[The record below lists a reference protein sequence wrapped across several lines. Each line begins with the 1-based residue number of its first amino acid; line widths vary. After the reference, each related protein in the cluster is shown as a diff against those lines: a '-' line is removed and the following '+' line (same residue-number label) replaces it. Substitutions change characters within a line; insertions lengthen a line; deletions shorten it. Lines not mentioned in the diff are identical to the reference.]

1 MLSRVLGLVR
11 DMVIAHLYPKFISDA
26 FFVAFRLPN
35 MLREMFAEGA
45 MNAGFIPVF
54 SDYVATRSREET
66 RELAAVALG
75 AMTAVLLLVSAL
87 GVVFAPAI
95 VRFITLEFGPTND
108 RLLLAIDLARVLFP
122 YILLIGVATL
132 FMAILNSFNYF
143 FSSSYA
149 PVLLNL
155 SMILCAYLFRNRFDE
170 PIFALAVG
178 VMVGGI
184 LQLSLQLPFLKRYGF
199 PVRFGW
205 NLKHP
210 GLRRIFTLLVP
221 VFFGQGVREVNVIVG
236 TMLAWYLGEGMVSAL
251 YFSYRLV
258 HLPLAV
264 FGLAIATAILP
275 TMSSAVSTDDMER
288 MKRTLSSGIKSVL
301 FIMLPAT
308 AGLIVLREPIIRLL
322 FEHGS
327 FDAVATRNTAFA
339 LLFYSVGLLAFAGAR
354 VLAFAFYALKNTR
367 LPVIV
372 AACAMVANVILS
384 LLLMGPLRQG
394 GLALAS
400 SLSSALNM
408 VVLWILL
415 EGKIGGFGLRSIAAA
430 ALRMCIVSVVMGVIV
445 YVLALLCEQ
454 FAGTTTLVG
463 RLVHVLIPLTG
474 GVTFYFGTSFALG
487 WEESVQ
493 LMQALKRRGRGQ

>member
-1 MLSRVLGLVR
+1 
-11 DMVIAHLYPKFISDA
+11 
-26 FFVAFRLPN
+26 
-35 MLREMFAEGA
+35 
-45 MNAGFIPVF
+45 
-54 SDYVATRSREET
+54 
-66 RELAAVALG
+66 
-75 AMTAVLLLVSAL
+75 
-87 GVVFAPAI
+87 
-95 VRFITLEFGPTND
+95 
-108 RLLLAIDLARVLFP
+108 
-122 YILLIGVATL
+122 
-132 FMAILNSFNYF
+132 
-143 FSSSYA
+143 
-149 PVLLNL
+149 
-155 SMILCAYLFRNRFDE
+155 
-170 PIFALAVG
+170 
-178 VMVGGI
+178 
-184 LQLSLQLPFLKRYGF
+184 
-199 PVRFGW
+199 
-205 NLKHP
+205 
-210 GLRRIFTLLVP
+210 
-221 VFFGQGVREVNVIVG
+221 
-236 TMLAWYLGEGMVSAL
+236 
-251 YFSYRLV
+251 
-258 HLPLAV
+258 
-264 FGLAIATAILP
+264 
-275 TMSSAVSTDDMER
+275 
-288 MKRTLSSGIKSVL
+288 
-301 FIMLPAT
+301 
-308 AGLIVLREPIIRLL
+308 
-322 FEHGS
+322 
-327 FDAVATRNTAFA
+327 
-339 LLFYSVGLLAFAGAR
+339 LAFAGAR